1 MNPAG
6 HLGRIIITA
15 QRDRNRAA
23 VQELQ
28 DTIQAAGGEAS
39 GINWTTE
46 LFQPGRHAGMAGPGV
61 VE

>member
-6 HLGRIIITA
+6 HLRRIIITA
-15 QRDRNRAA
+15 QRDRNQAA
-23 VQELQ
+23 VHELQ
-28 DTIQAAGGEAS
+28 DTTQAAGGGAT

-61 VE
+61 VD